1 MANNP
6 VPVPPPTAEQRI
18 DLYTRA
24 NAPGI
29 WDWDANSGTLVV
41 TPRLRELFGLGDNEN
56 VTLAKIMEIAQAGD
70 NDWLGKLKVPSD
82 QTHREGRPFRLKLFC
97 PDTQEWR
104 WLSCSIAAH
113 ANSSATGQVMSHT
126 GIVHDITEQSNTS
139 QALLVSQERLRLAIE
154 AGKMAVWEVD
164 LETGAMT
171 PSAEL
176 NMLCGFAPD
185 AKPTLWDIRA
195 LYNPGELERLSE
207 QGATVESV
215 RQRAVGGA
223 FEPWSEGAFASGE
236 DRTQVQAEVAITT
249 PAGVPKHLMLRAQ
262 YALSSDGRPRL
273 TGLLFDLT
281 ETKMAQEQLAVVA
294 REMQHR
300 VKNSLAVVGAIAR
313 QSLRGRADIDA
324 ALDAFLGRLHALS
337 SATDL
342 TLRKHSSEVALE
354 ELAEVIIKPYR
365 DEQTSRFTLA
375 GDEIILPAN
384 FATSLGMVLHELCT
398 NAVKYG
404 SLSVPSGT
412 VEIAWRTS
420 ETGHLLLN
428 WRERGGPLVEA
439 PKNRGFGTKLFEQ
452 LVTAELKGS
461 LKSFFNA
468 DGFECEIRI
477 KYHGGE
483 E

>member
-1 MANNP
+1 MADT
-6 VPVPPPTAEQRI
+6 PVPPSTAEQRL
-18 DLYTRA
+18 DFFTKA
-24 NAPGI
+24 SAPGI
-29 WDWDANSGTLVV
+29 WDWDARSGTLVV
-41 TPRLRELFGLGDNEN
+41 TPRLRELFGLDDREF
-56 VTLAKIMEIAQAGD
+56 VTLEMIIEITQAGEHKWVED
-70 NDWLGKLKVPSD
+70 L
-82 QTHREGRPFRLKLFC
+82 HRRVHAPPFRMRITR
-97 PDTQEWR
+97 PDTQESR
-104 WLSCSIAAH
+104 WLSCSVLPH
-113 ANSSATGQVMSHT
+113 ANADATGRKIKSHT
-126 GIVHDITEQSNTS
+126 GIVHDITEQFETS
-139 QALLVSQERLRLAIE
+139 QALLVSQERLRLAVE

-176 NMLCGFAPD
+176 NMLCGFAPE
-185 AKPTLWDIRA
+185 AEPTLWDIRA
-195 LYNPGELERLSE
+195 LYNPGELERLAE

-249 PAGVPKHLMLRAQ
+249 PAGVPKRLMLRAQ
-262 YALSSDGRPRL
+262 YALSSAGRPRL

-313 QSLRGRADIDA
+313 QSLRGQSDPEA
-324 ALDAFLGRLHALS
+324 ALKSFLGRLHALS

-342 TLRKHSSEVALE
+342 TLRRQFSEVALR
-354 ELAEVIIKPYR
+354 ELVKVIIKPYS
-365 DEQTSRFTLA
+365 DEESSPFALV
-375 GDEIILPAN
+375 GDEITLPAS

-398 NAVKYG
+398 NALKYG

-412 VEIAWRTS
+412 VEIGWRTV
-420 ETGHLLLN
+420 EADVVFLT
-428 WRERGGPLVEA
+428 WRERGGPPVSE

-452 LVTAELKGS
+452 LVAAELNGS
-461 LKSFFNA
+461 LKSCFNA
-468 DGFECEIRI
+468 EGYECEIRFSN
-477 KYHGGE
+477 KPSPTKFT
-483 E
+483 